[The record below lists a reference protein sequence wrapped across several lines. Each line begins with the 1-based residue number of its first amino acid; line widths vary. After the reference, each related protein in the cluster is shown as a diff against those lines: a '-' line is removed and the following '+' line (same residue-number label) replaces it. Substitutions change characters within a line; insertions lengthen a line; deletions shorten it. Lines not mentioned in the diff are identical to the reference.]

1 MKKSTLTL
9 AKILLVLFALSGASQ
24 AQTWN
29 GSSSNAWG
37 TAANWTSALPVS
49 GGSLTFNATTGVG
62 GLNLNN
68 NLTNGSFNINAI
80 TFSAGAAAFVIGDG
94 TTTANAGNTFVL
106 VGNVAN
112 SSTNTQTINNP
123 FSMTATRNFTT
134 TTGGGN
140 IVLGGDISGT
150 GGAIQTGGTTVT
162 TAFITLA
169 GNNSF
174 TGGVAHQFGR
184 LNINSATALGIGN
197 LTITAAGVTID
208 NTSTGAVTLSTN
220 NPVAFSNF
228 LFNYGGTQ
236 DLNLG
241 TGAVTAASGGIT
253 LGGNGRTL
261 TFGGTLT
268 NTATTNGGFVF
279 NQTGG
284 GSKIVLGGFAIN
296 ADTVSAR
303 AVSLGGNADVTI
315 AGAVTGGGRAD
326 HILAQG
332 GMGILTLQGNNTAWS
347 GALRTTNSGTV
358 KIDANTATFS
368 GINPLALNMGG
379 TIDYDNTTSTGA
391 RSVTFGA
398 VSFGA
403 GEGTLQTTRTAAQ
416 NVSMTIATNPSRT
429 AGATGNIVVSGGTS
443 GVNNGVIVTTS
454 TAGFIN
460 GGIYFNGADF
470 AATSGNGTYVRALAY
485 GTDTNAVAVNTITGS
500 RHVKLT
506 ATQAAQNTVS
516 LLTLNLSGATDFT
529 LNAAQTLTLSSS
541 GLLKSGGG
549 SSTISGG
556 SGISQTVDLVVRAD
570 SAGDLLTISNAIT
583 STSANNALTKSGA
596 GTVVLGGTNSFASGA
611 AVTINNGALRAT
623 DGVGLPGTSVLALR
637 GGVFESNGTFTR
649 TVGTAA
655 GNVNWSTASGG
666 FAANGGALNLNLNGG
681 TASVTWNGSSMVQ
694 DSRELIF
701 GSATADNVVDF
712 QNALNLGSGN
722 VQPRTIRVLDNAGSA
737 TDKARISGAI
747 TNTTAGMSIIKEGA
761 GVLEFTSNSNTYS
774 GNTTVN
780 AGTLLVNNTSG
791 SGTGTG
797 SLSVSAG
804 AVLGGSGTVSGAT
817 TISGSLRPG
826 NSIGT
831 LTVTNDVTWNAGDA
845 WVFELGTAATTL
857 ADANSGVSTQDLLNI
872 TGGTSD
878 FLKGTGSSW
887 TFDFGGVS
895 SLGWYKLVD
904 WAGTTDFNAGL
915 NTQFQATNLG
925 SGYTGAFTV
934 DGGTSALYLNVVP
947 EPATW
952 ALLAFS
958 LTTVVVLRRRR
969 A

>member
-1 MKKSTLTL
+1 MKTPTLTL
-9 AKILLVLFALSGASQ
+9 AKILLVILALSGASH

-29 GSSSNAWG
+29 GSSSNAWA

-68 NLTNGSFNINAI
+68 DLTSGAFNIGGI

-94 TTTANAGNTFVL
+94 STNANVGSTFVL
-106 VGNVAN
+106 TGSVTNN
-112 SSTNTQTINNP
+112 STSLATINNP
-123 FSMTATRNFTT
+123 FSMTANRVFTT

-140 IVLGGDISGT
+140 ITLGGDISGS
-150 GGAIQTGGTTVT
+150 GGAIQTAGPGTLTVT
-162 TAFITLA
+162 

-174 TGGVAHQFGR
+174 TGGVNLAAGR
-184 LNINSATALGIGN
+184 LNINSATALGTGT
-197 LTITAAGVTID
+197 LTIAAGTTLD
-208 NTSTGAVTLSTN
+208 NTSGSALTLTTN
-220 NPVAFSNF
+220 NSVAWGTAAWTF
-228 LFNYGGTQ
+228 GGTNS
-236 DLNLG
+236 LTFGSGGL
-241 TGAVTAASGGIT
+241 TASGGGIT
-253 LGGNGRTL
+253 INGTGRTL
-261 TFGGTLT
+261 TFGGALT
-268 NTATTNGGFVF
+268 TTATSNAGFNFVGLG
-279 NQTGG
+279 N
-284 GSKIVLGGFAIN
+284 KVVLGGFSLN
-296 ADTVSAR
+296 ADTVAAR
-303 AVSLGGNADVTI
+303 ATTIGGTADVTI
-315 AGAVTGGGRAD
+315 TGPIVGGGRTD
-326 HILAQG
+326 HILQVSSAG
-332 GMGILTLQGNNTAWS
+332 TVTLQGANTWTGVMRTS
-347 GALRTTNSGTV
+347 GPSTIL
-358 KIDANTATFS
+358 IDANTATFS
-368 GINPLALNMGG
+368 AANALATNMGG
-379 TIDYDNTTSTGA
+379 TINYDNTTSTGV
-391 RSVTFGA
+391 RSVTFGTM
-398 VSFGA
+398 SFAG

-416 NVSMTIATNPSRT
+416 NVSMTIATNPSRSG
-429 AGATGNIVVSGGTS
+429 GATGNIVVSGGTS

-470 AATSGNGTYVRALAY
+470 AATSGNGTYVRALNY
-485 GTDTNAVAVNTITGS
+485 GTDANTVSVNTITTN

-506 ATQAAQNTVS
+506 STQAAQNTIS
-516 LLTLNLSGATDFT
+516 LLTLNLSGATDFS
-529 LNAAQTLTLSSS
+529 LNATQSLTLSSN

-556 SGISQTVDLVVRAD
+556 NGISQTTDLIVRAD
-570 SAGDLLTISNAIT
+570 TAADLLTISNAIT
-583 STSANNALTKSGA
+583 STSASNALTKAGA

-611 AVTINNGALRAT
+611 AVTINNGSLRAT
-623 DGVGLPGTSVLALR
+623 DGVGLPGTSILALR
-637 GGVFESNGTFTR
+637 GGVFESNGTFAR

-701 GSATADNVVDF
+701 GSATADNLVDF

-722 VQPRTIRVLDNAGSA
+722 VQPRTIRVLDNAGSV

-774 GNTTVN
+774 GNTTVS

-831 LTVTNDVTWNAGDA
+831 LTVTNDVTWNAGND

-878 FLKGTGSSW
+878 FLKGTGSTW

-895 SLGWYKLVD
+895 ALGWYKLVD

-915 NTQFQATNLG
+915 NTQFSAANLG